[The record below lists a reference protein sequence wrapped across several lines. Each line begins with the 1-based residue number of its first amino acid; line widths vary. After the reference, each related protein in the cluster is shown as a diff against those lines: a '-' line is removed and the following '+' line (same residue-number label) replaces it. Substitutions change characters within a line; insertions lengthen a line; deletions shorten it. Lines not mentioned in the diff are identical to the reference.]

1 MRLTTRFNRRNS
13 DLANF
18 NEAAVKQLV
27 EDAKNWRQGKWGK
40 IGAAGSLLMGLGTVP
55 MLAGMVMPDAS
66 TRTLQQMRE
75 EDKMREKKGLRP
87 LTQTAQLL
95 QQKAGEAVDAVKAG
109 GQAVSDK
116 FNGIRTVNPN
126 PNAILPPDLPPGS
139 LR

>member
-1 MRLTTRFNRRNS
+1 MRLTSRFIRSNS

-27 EDAKNWRQGKWGK
+27 EDAKNWRQGRWGK

-55 MLAGMVMPDAS
+55 MLAGMFMPDAS
-66 TRTLQQMRE
+66 TRTLQKMRE
-75 EDKMREKKGLRP
+75 EDKLREQKGLRP

-109 GQAVSDK
+109 GQAVSDRIS
-116 FNGIRTVNPN
+116 GIRTVNPTSN
-126 PNAILPPDLPPGS
+126 TILPPSLPPNS